1 MYARCRSLVLHWLRV
16 PLEPH
21 PPFGDPASLR
31 IFRAARS
38 YYRLRLLGW
47 GLGQLVALAGIVFW
61 LVLFLQ
67 VEDAV
72 RQRRL
77 IHPGP
82 VMPASTKSFADFAQ
96 RIGTVEKATG
106 PAPTQIAPG
115 GAPTRKPAPRVRIN
129 GWAGFRQLFVE
140 LALWLPPWAFPM
152 LWALKLIGIGFYL
165 VQIPL
170 TYTIR
175 RLDFE
180 LHWYIVTDRSL
191 RIRTGLVRLQETTM
205 SFANLQQVE
214 VKQGPVQRVLGL
226 ADVHVQSAG
235 GGDQPG
241 RQAGDPL
248 HTGVFHSVGNANE
261 IRDLILERLRRFRQ
275 AGLGDPDDHG
285 PPPAVALP
293 AASGDALAAA
303 RRLLTEA
310 RALRSAL
317 S

>member
-31 IFRAARS
+31 IFRAARG
-38 YYRLRLLGW
+38 YYQLRLLGW

-77 IHPGP
+77 AHQAP
-82 VMPASTKSFADFAQ
+82 VAPAGTRPFGDLALGTGAADQA
-96 RIGTVEKATG
+96 VAA
-106 PAPTQIAPG
+106 APPKAPG
-115 GAPTRKPAPRVRIN
+115 AAPIRNAPKRVRIN
-129 GWAGFRQLFVE
+129 GWAAFRQLFVE
-140 LALWLPPWAFPM
+140 LALWLPLWAFPV
-152 LWALKLIGIGFYL
+152 LWALKLIGIAFYL

-214 VKQGPVQRVLGL
+214 VKQGPLQRVLGL

-241 RQAGDPL
+241 KQAGDPL

-285 PPPAVALP
+285 PPPAVAVP

-303 RRLLTEA
+303 HELLTEA